1 MSVLLF
7 AAARG
12 EGEAESPGYGASFP
26 SYPGIP
32 TRYQLYVVGG
42 FGSWMGMICGGA
54 IATEK
59 IELPANWG
67 KLVEKYK
74 DFVPTYVV
82 Y

>member
-1 MSVLLF
+1 MQPPAERAKLNPQDMVPLF
-7 AAARG
+7 R
-12 EGEAESPGYGASFP
+12 
-26 SYPGIP
+26 P
-32 TRYQLYVVGG
+32 TPRNEPVPDFCVVGLG
-42 FGSWMGMICGGA
+42 YWMGMICGGA